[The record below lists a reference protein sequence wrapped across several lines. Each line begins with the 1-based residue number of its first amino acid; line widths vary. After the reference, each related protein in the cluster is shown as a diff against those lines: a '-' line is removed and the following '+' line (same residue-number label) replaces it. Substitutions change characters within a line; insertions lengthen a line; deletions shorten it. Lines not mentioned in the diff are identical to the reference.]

1 MHLWLHSL
9 NFPAW
14 IAETIV
20 AVFFISGVIRHYQE
34 FYEFAFN
41 PKKDRTKRLIA
52 RILMPVLTIGVG
64 MLLHFIG
71 YVYPETGMMCHNLGL
86 FLLVFPLL
94 DVGINNFELFVRI
107 AGVAAVWY
115 MHHMMGFTRPQFAI
129 SVVLLVI
136 GVVFIRINP
145 ARIRDN
151 VWGSL
156 SAFLYLGLTFWL
168 LIPPFTEPSQRVA
181 VITQAV
187 LMYLAFT
194 GIAAYLW
201 DREHKHVQHEADVER
216 LASADLLTNASNYN
230 QYQVDMARMF
240 DQSRATDKKMTMVSI
255 DIDHFKQINDHYGHL
270 AGNSV
275 LIGVATMLN
284 DKLNELPGEHQLYR
298 TGGEEFAISFASRK
312 PSDVLDEMEEI
323 WRDVEKEHFHYGEY
337 DISVTISMGITAL
350 RDSDNT
356 IDDLAKR
363 ADDNLYLSKHAGRDS
378 ITVEGE
384 TVHGNGERDL
394 IATYAYFTQPIKP
407 ADGKGRY
414 RNELLLRMYDQ
425 EHERWVLPEMFDI
438 SVQTQIDLMRRT
450 LAQSSTRRIAINLT
464 TEQFSNRDIANALVK
479 FANSKEGPDELGIE
493 ITDVPSLK
501 VMRNI
506 SAIYRAG
513 QVLVEIDDVGSDNS
527 FEVVNKLLPYADG
540 VKFAMQNLRKSVT
553 EDSMQERIRFW
564 VKVAKEHS
572 LDFVLEGVENK
583 KEVDWAYDELGIQHF
598 QGYYF
603 SKPFLPRL

>member
-1 MHLWLHSL
+1 MHLWLHPL
-9 NFPAW
+9 NFVIW
-14 IAETIV
+14 FVEVLV
-20 AVFFISGVIRHYQE
+20 AVFFVSGVIRHYQE
-34 FYEFAFN
+34 LYEYAFDEKN
-41 PKKDRTKRLIA
+41 DRVRRIVA
-52 RILMPVLTIGVG
+52 RVLMPVLTIGLG

-71 YVYPETGMMCHNLGL
+71 YSYPDTGMACHNLGL
-86 FLLVFPLL
+86 FLLVFPLI
-94 DVGINNFELFVRI
+94 DVGINNWELAVRI
-107 AGVAAVWY
+107 AGIAAVWY
-115 MHHMMGFTRPQFAI
+115 MHHMLGLNRPQFAI
-129 SVVLLVI
+129 SVGLLLI
-136 GVVFIRINP
+136 GIVYMRINP
-145 ARIRDN
+145 QRIRQN
-151 VWGSL
+151 LWASTVT
-156 SAFLYLGLTFWL
+156 FLYVALTFWL
-168 LIPPFTEPSQRVA
+168 LIPPFSAPSQRG
-181 VITQAV
+181 VIIFQAV
-187 LMYLAFT
+187 VMYMAVT
-194 GIAAYLW
+194 GIATFLW
-201 DREHKHVQHEADVER
+201 IREHRRAVHATEVER
-216 LASADLLTNASNYN
+216 LASFDQLTNAANYN
-230 QYQVDMARMF
+230 QYQADMANMF
-240 DQSRATDKKMTMVSI
+240 DEARADNRKLTMVSI

-275 LIGVATMLN
+275 LIGVATTL
-284 DKLNELPGEHQLYR
+284 DDELSQLPGKHKLYR
-298 TGGEEFAISFASRK
+298 TGGEEFAIAFADCDPDS
-312 PSDVLDEMEEI
+312 VLDEMQSI
-323 WRDVEKEHFHYGEY
+323 WQQVQKAHYHYGDY

-350 RDSDNT
+350 RPNDYS

-363 ADDNLYLSKHAGRDS
+363 ADDNLYLSKHAGRDT

-414 RNELLLRMYDQ
+414 RNELLLRMFDQ

-464 TEQFSNRDIANALVK
+464 TAQFSDRNVANALVE
-479 FANSKEGPDELGIE
+479 FAQSKEGPDELSVE

-501 VMRNI
+501 VMRDI
-506 SAIYRAG
+506 AAIYRAG

-540 VKFAMQNLRKSVT
+540 VKFAMQNLRQTTTMESLH
-553 EDSMQERIRFW
+553 ERIKFW
-564 VKVAKEHS
+564 VQVASEHQ

-583 KEVDWAYDELGIQHF
+583 EEVDWAHDKLGIQHF